1 MTPVP
6 RATDFTLSKTFE
18 TAQWKSCPTFFA
30 NFCYEIVCETLHNY
44 NIILLTFYSFL
55 LLFSRTPVSLKNVQ
69 RSPSQRFSGKF
80 DVKFDQR
87 SQISIPVRKLDFD
100 YQSISSE
107 EIKSLEHIRTN
118 INQGQK
124 VTKKN
129 LLPLDMSEY

>member
-55 LLFSRTPVSLKNVQ
+55 LLFSRTPVSLNNVQ
-69 RSPSQRFSGKF
+69 RSPSQRFSG
-80 DVKFDQR
+80 KFDQR

-100 YQSISSE
+100 YQFISSE